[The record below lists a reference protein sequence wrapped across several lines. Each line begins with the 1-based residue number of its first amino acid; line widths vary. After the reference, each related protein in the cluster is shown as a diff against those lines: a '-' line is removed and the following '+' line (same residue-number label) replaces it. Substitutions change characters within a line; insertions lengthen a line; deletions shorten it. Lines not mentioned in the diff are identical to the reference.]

1 MIRYWIKLLK
11 ANDDFIP
18 KKEYLMLKA
27 NVDNNRNYNGSSW
40 AFQIKS
46 FFRQHWIKQYLDSQ
60 QFEIDIPFNLIKLK
74 MLDIYK
80 QTWYSSLNS
89 SNRLSLYARYK
100 HEFNCENYLD
110 FITEKKCRIALSQ
123 FRLSSC
129 DLEIERGR
137 YINFYAGSVM
147 DLC

>member
-1 MIRYWIKLLK
+1 
-11 ANDDFIP
+11 
-18 KKEYLMLKA
+18 
-27 NVDNNRNYNGSSW
+27 
-40 AFQIKS
+40 
-46 FFRQHWIKQYLDSQ
+46 
-60 QFEIDIPFNLIKLK
+60 

-129 DLEIERGR
+129 DLEIGR
-137 YINFYAGSVM
+137 YM
-147 DLC
+147 